1 MNKYLAIIFLILIAS
16 YGFGIRDM
24 YVTQPESLVGR
35 SVKII
40 FDTKNSLKFSKNI
53 SITLNSDI
61 SSPMGSGDVSFV
73 PQMSVKESGTTKRQL
88 SYESTIDSKG
98 FLNAFV
104 ISYSDGLLAIYG
116 SYTLQI
122 DGIGQSIEIKGFV
135 NPSDVQGNLVKF
147 ENIINPS
154 IIISKTSQ
162 QNITNVN
169 LIPMTLPDGRTTI
182 KVDIPLEEQRKI
194 ILHIL
199 NRIMSSF

>member
-1 MNKYLAIIFLILIAS
+1 VY
-16 YGFGIRDM
+16 
-24 YVTQPESLVGR
+24 
-35 SVKII
+35 
-40 FDTKNSLKFSKNI
+40 
-53 SITLNSDI
+53 
-61 SSPMGSGDVSFV
+61 
-73 PQMSVKESGTTKRQL
+73 KRQ
-88 SYESTIDSKG
+88 
-98 FLNAFV
+98 
-104 ISYSDGLLAIYG
+104 

>member
-24 YVTQPESLVGR
+24 YVTQPESLVGK

-98 FLNAFV
+98 FLNAL
-104 ISYSDGLLAIYG
+104 IIGYSDGLLAIYG

-122 DGIGQSIEIKGFV
+122 DGIGQSIEIKGLV